1 MSYLRQL
8 CKLPAHVTLFHHS
21 QRLLIPGDL
30 MDVYAS
36 CQELYTGLDDR
47 ERGPAD
53 ELPVLAAGC
62 LATAA
67 ALSVSEQQATE
78 HLLQVRGTRCKL
90 FCFVRGAA

>member
-1 MSYLRQL
+1 
-8 CKLPAHVTLFHHS
+8 
-21 QRLLIPGDL
+21 

-67 ALSVSEQQATE
+67 ALSASEQQATE
-78 HLLQVRGTRCKL
+78 HLLQVSGCFFAFVELLSFCGRGLPGSNCSTQRQPSDRQLSMCCKYE
-90 FCFVRGAA
+90 GS